1 LKLSTRSRSGEE
13 GMNIHPG
20 MKRRNKELLKEFLLV
35 LPLQALREET
45 RNLQVSFFKKL
56 GLGLGDNL
64 NPVIILF

>member
-1 LKLSTRSRSGEE
+1 
-13 GMNIHPG
+13 
-20 MKRRNKELLKEFLLV
+20 MKRGNKELLKEFLLV